1 QPGDI
6 ILKFNGRPVDAA
18 SDLPRMVGDT
28 KPGTKA
34 TVSVWRKGQARDL
47 PITIA
52 ETPAESTAKAEQ
64 RKNAPQKPRQ
74 TNSLGLTVSDLTAE
88 QMKTLK
94 LKNGVQI
101 DGVDGPAARAG
112 LQRGD
117 IVLRVGDTD
126 ITSAKQFA
134 DVTAQLDP
142 QKAVAVLVRRGDNT
156 QFVPVRPRQK

>member
-1 QPGDI
+1 MAQ
-6 ILKFNGRPVDAA
+6 
-18 SDLPRMVGDT
+18 
-28 KPGTKA
+28 
-34 TVSVWRKGQARDL
+34 GQARDL

-52 ETPAESTAKAEQ
+52 ETPAETTAKAEQ

-112 LQRGD
+112 LQR
-117 IVLRVGDTD
+117 V
-126 ITSAKQFA
+126 TSCCASA
-134 DVTAQLDP
+134 TP
-142 QKAVAVLVRRGDNT
+142 TSRTRSSSPT
-156 QFVPVRPRQK
+156 

>member
-1 QPGDI
+1 
-6 ILKFNGRPVDAA
+6 
-18 SDLPRMVGDT
+18 T
-28 KPGTKA
+28 
-34 TVSVWRKGQARDL
+34 
-47 PITIA
+47 
-52 ETPAESTAKAEQ
+52 TAKAEQ

-126 ITSAKQFA
+126 ITNAKQFA

-142 QKAVAVLVRRGDNT
+142 QKAVAVL
-156 QFVPVRPRQK
+156 